1 MDDVQERRKAQVK
14 GFRHRR
20 AKDEPKA
27 SGEISPSPCIGFLPL
42 VTKILAPLLCYTAG
56 CGLKAFFHHQPKVY
70 EPFQRIGVHIIDG
83 DVVLDSRLW
92 TFGQYLL

>member
-1 MDDVQERRKAQVK
+1 MTSKSA
-14 GFRHRR
+14 GRHRSR
-20 AKDEPKA
+20 VFVTAAPRTNQRPLERFRLLRA
-27 SGEISPSPCIGFLPL
+27 SGSSPL

-83 DVVLDSRLW
+83 DAVLDSRLW